1 MIKTTKF
8 TPSFLLTWEL
18 QRALPVLHN
27 SPLEKQ
33 ERQEVPLKILNP
45 REKERSGASR
55 GSEIINSSKHL
66 GSGSRHGAGNCFLK
80 NAGIFPFPLIA

>member
-8 TPSFLLTWEL
+8 TPNFLLTWEL

-33 ERQEVPLKILNP
+33 ERQEVPLKISNP
-45 REKERSGASR
+45 REKERSGASSR
-55 GSEIINSSKHL
+55 GGEITNSSEHF
-66 GSGSRHGAGNCFLK
+66 GSGSRHGAGKCFLV
-80 NAGIFPFPLIA
+80 NAGIFP